1 MKNIFEYNYC
11 DIVIRTISCK
21 KKHLRL
27 VSIIIHRNLNQI
39 ILLFNIYA
47 EMYVENGMG
56 IVPKIEISFYSC
68 QN

>member
-21 KKHLRL
+21 KKTFA
-27 VSIIIHRNLNQI
+27 SIIVHRNLNQI

-47 EMYVENGMG
+47 EMYAENGMG